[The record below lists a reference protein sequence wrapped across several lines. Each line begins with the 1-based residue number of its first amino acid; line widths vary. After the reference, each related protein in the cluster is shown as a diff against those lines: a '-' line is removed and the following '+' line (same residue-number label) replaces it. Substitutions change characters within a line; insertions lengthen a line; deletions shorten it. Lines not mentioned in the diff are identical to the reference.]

1 MRLLKT
7 SVISVV
13 MASLSAVPAFAHTGS
28 HEASFLVNPMH
39 WLTSPTHALLAVV
52 GSAAIV
58 ALIVKLN
65 RNHS

>member
-1 MRLLKT
+1 MKLLKT

-13 MASLSAVPAFAHTGS
+13 MASLSAVPAFAHTGP
-28 HEASFLVNPMH
+28 HEASFLVNLMH

-58 ALIVKLN
+58 ALIVKLK
-65 RNHS
+65 RA

>member
-1 MRLLKT
+1 MKLLKI
-7 SVISVV
+7 SIISVA

-28 HEASFLVNPMH
+28 HEASFLVNLMH

-58 ALIVKLN
+58 ALIVKLK
-65 RNHS
+65 RA